1 MNKFDFLRESF
12 SHRAYK
18 RKEYLLSVVAI
29 GFEDPESKAII
40 SPHPYAVW
48 IEEGKFRFHDIN
60 GVVQTLE
67 GDVNEPVFSMQTHF
81 DLEAD
86 FHPCLQGKALRTT
99 FGILLFNIVL
109 FWETVGKVVPYQNK
123 ELTPGLVRGIISNI
137 ACDDPP
143 EGQEAPEGKAPISRV
158 LEISRNA
165 NYLEG
170 ILYAIVKCGS
180 KDSLTVSKEVIALKN
195 KLIKENKDRLSDP
208 LVFND
213 IVEQCVNLD
222 LEIQMKGESATF
234 YIDKSYVSNCRK
246 RMFIM
251 FGIEFNSELNQWI
264 PLTDPLTSGWDPN
277 HLADYINTAVE
288 GAYNRGK
295 ATGEGGARVK
305 DILRI
310 IASAHIEGEDCNS
323 SKGEPIMI
331 RKYNKGMWVG
341 GNIIEKGKV
350 VALTPENYD
359 NYLDKVVMMRV
370 PQFCTTS
377 DGNYCQTCLGRGLG
391 AYTNRIASDVTRV
404 PTTFML
410 TRMKASHI
418 SGTSN
423 STVNW
428 DAAFK

>member
-12 SHRAYK
+12 THRAYK

-29 GFEDPESKAII
+29 GFEDPESKEII

-48 IEEGKFRFHDIN
+48 IEEGKFRFHDIDGN
-60 GVVQTLE
+60 VQTLT
-67 GDVNEPVFSMQTHF
+67 GNVNEPVFTMQDHF
-81 DLEAD
+81 DLPGD
-86 FHPCLQGKALRTT
+86 FHPCLQGEAIKTT
-99 FGILLFNIVL
+99 FGILLFNIIL
-109 FWETVGKVVPYQNK
+109 FWETVGKVIPYQNK
-123 ELTPGLVRGIISNI
+123 ELTPGLVRANI
-137 ACDDPP
+137 AAIAYDDPK
-143 EGQEAPEGKAPISRV
+143 EGEQVPEGKAPMSRV
-158 LEISRNA
+158 LEISRNS

-195 KLIKENKDRLSDP
+195 KLLKENKDRLSDP

-222 LEIQMKGESATF
+222 YEIQMKGESATF
-234 YIDKSYVSNCRK
+234 YIDKTYVSNCRK

-251 FGIEFNSELNQWI
+251 FGIEFNSELNIWV

-277 HLADYINTAVE
+277 YLADYINTAVE

-310 IASAHIEGEDCNS
+310 IASAHIEGDDCGVTI
-323 SKGEPIMI
+323 GEPIML
-331 RKYNKGMWVG
+331 RKYNKALWIG
-341 GNIIEKGKV
+341 GSIIDKGKV
-350 VALTPENYD
+350 VMLTPENYD
-359 NYLDKVVMMRV
+359 NYIDKVVTMRV
-370 PQFCTTS
+370 PQNCQVKEGNFCR
-377 DGNYCQTCLGRGLG
+377 TCLGQGLG

-418 SGTSN
+418 SGSSN
-423 STVNW
+423 SVVNW